1 MSAKIGSPSAPA
13 TASNTSDL
21 QRTQPHPAA
30 EDKSQQV
37 EAMSRES
44 SREKKEEIEEEIAA
58 EADDE
63 SDDEEPETGDEIIDM
78 ETFQQIMDMDEE
90 DEVDE
95 DSDEKHSFS
104 KGIVWGYFTQ
114 AEETFKE
121 MEDALSHKDLAK
133 LSSLGHFLKGSSAA
147 LGIIKVQ
154 ASCEKMQHYG
164 NLRDEEA
171 GADLD
176 RAEALKRIEALLV
189 KCKKDYKAAK
199 NWMVKMYD
207 DLK

>member
-1 MSAKIGSPSAPA
+1 MLPCLIP
-13 TASNTSDL
+13 
-21 QRTQPHPAA
+21 TQ
-30 EDKSQQV
+30 
-37 EAMSRES
+37 S
-44 SREKKEEIEEEIAA
+44 SIHKYNLPV
-58 EADDE
+58 
-63 SDDEEPETGDEIIDM
+63 SY
-78 ETFQQIMDMDEE
+78 
-90 DEVDE
+90 
-95 DSDEKHSFS
+95 S
-104 KGIVWGYFTQ
+104 
-114 AEETFKE
+114 
-121 MEDALSHKDLAK
+121 SHEDLAK

-164 NLRDEEA
+164 NCRDEEA

-176 RAEALKRIEALLV
+176 SAEALKRIEALLV

>member
-1 MSAKIGSPSAPA
+1 MLPCLIP
-13 TASNTSDL
+13 
-21 QRTQPHPAA
+21 TQ
-30 EDKSQQV
+30 
-37 EAMSRES
+37 S
-44 SREKKEEIEEEIAA
+44 SIHKYNPPV
-58 EADDE
+58 
-63 SDDEEPETGDEIIDM
+63 SY
-78 ETFQQIMDMDEE
+78 
-90 DEVDE
+90 
-95 DSDEKHSFS
+95 S
-104 KGIVWGYFTQ
+104 
-114 AEETFKE
+114 
-121 MEDALSHKDLAK
+121 SHEDLAK

-164 NLRDEEA
+164 NCRDEEA

-176 RAEALKRIEALLV
+176 SAEALKRIEALLV

>member
-1 MSAKIGSPSAPA
+1 MSAKIGSPSALA

-63 SDDEEPETGDEIIDM
+63 SDEEEPEVGHDYPTIFVPCAGN
-78 ETFQQIMDMDEE
+78 
-90 DEVDE
+90 
-95 DSDEKHSFS
+95 
-104 KGIVWGYFTQ
+104 
-114 AEETFKE
+114 
-121 MEDALSHKDLAK
+121 LAK

-164 NLRDEEA
+164 NCRDEEA

-176 RAEALKRIEALLV
+176 SAEALKRIEALLV

>member
-1 MSAKIGSPSAPA
+1 
-13 TASNTSDL
+13 
-21 QRTQPHPAA
+21 
-30 EDKSQQV
+30 
-37 EAMSRES
+37 
-44 SREKKEEIEEEIAA
+44 
-58 EADDE
+58 
-63 SDDEEPETGDEIIDM
+63 
-78 ETFQQIMDMDEE
+78 MDMDEE
-90 DEVDE
+90 DDVDE

-114 AEETFKE
+114 AEETFKD
-121 MEDALSHKDLAK
+121 MEDALCVFSTVFRLLVTIGTSTDARCLLSHCRSTIHTQYNESTLHPISLYSSRKDLSK

-176 RAEALKRIEALLV
+176 DAEALKRIDALLL